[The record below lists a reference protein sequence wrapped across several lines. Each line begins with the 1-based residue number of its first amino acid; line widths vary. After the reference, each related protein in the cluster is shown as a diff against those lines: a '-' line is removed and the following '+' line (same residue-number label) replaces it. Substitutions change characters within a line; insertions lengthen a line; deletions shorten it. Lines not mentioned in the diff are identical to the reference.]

1 MGSEAAILTV
11 FTTKDRDAAAK
22 EFINKTKTIVSIETQ
37 IVEFMAEQEK
47 IDLPPEPV
55 ITHHPIDNKLQ
66 TGDSKLLGGGMSIQA
81 PWKQ

>member
-1 MGSEAAILTV
+1 M
-11 FTTKDRDAAAK
+11 FTTKDRDADAK
-22 EFINKTKTIVSIETQ
+22 QFINKTKTIVSIETQ
-37 IVEFMAEQEK
+37 IVEFMAEQKK

>member
-1 MGSEAAILTV
+1 M
-11 FTTKDRDAAAK
+11 FTTKDRDADAK
-22 EFINKTKTIVSIETQ
+22 QFINKTKTIVSIETQ